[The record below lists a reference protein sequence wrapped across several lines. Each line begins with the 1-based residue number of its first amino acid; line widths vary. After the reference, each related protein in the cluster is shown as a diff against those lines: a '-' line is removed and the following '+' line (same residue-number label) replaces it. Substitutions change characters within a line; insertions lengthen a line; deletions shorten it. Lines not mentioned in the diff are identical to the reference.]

1 MTNKRDLITKFRK
14 MREAKTEFEVLLR
27 MRGISDRKFGM
38 ICDIKGSTIVKYLQD
53 PTLLRVKHL
62 KILEQFLALSVS
74 EIVELIYLDID
85 EEEYER
91 D

>member
-1 MTNKRDLITKFRK
+1 MRKRDLITKFRK

-27 MRGISDRKFGM
+27 MRGISDRKFGRV
-38 ICDIKGSTIVKYLQD
+38 CDIKGSTIVKYLQD

-62 KILEQFLALSVS
+62 KKLEILLALSTR

-85 EEEYER
+85 EFIEEKN